1 MALGVSPERV
11 REVRFAEQ
19 WRGYR
24 TDEVDEFVEQVAE
37 AFDQLEARVRECSAR
52 AAEAERRLLERGPDE
67 DLSRT
72 LVLAQRTAD
81 AARREAQAEA
91 DALVGAA
98 RERARAM
105 VEEAEARRA
114 RLDQEIE
121 ARMASGLHELAQRR
135 AGLEADVA
143 ALRAYVDQHRRRLAA
158 ELQEQLAWLEQPGRL
173 GLPPAPATTTRAAA
187 SDSPVV
193 PVASGA
199 SAVGDFADGSGSADS
214 STVVAEPVV
223 AEPTVAEPTVAE
235 PVVAEPTVAEPTVAE
250 PDVPE
255 PDVPEPDVPEVAEL
269 SAQERRDDTALDDL
283 AIPWRR
289 DADDPTG
296 TDGADASSGDRAA
309 ALVAGGAEGTHL
321 DGEPG
326 PADERSDQAIAADVD
341 PFLAELRRAVDD
353 PEPLGPRD
361 DVPPGEWHTE
371 SHPYEEA
378 KSGARRRRRRQR

>member
-223 AEPTVAEPTVAE
+223 AEPTVAEP
-235 PVVAEPTVAEPTVAE
+235 VVAEPTVAEPTVAE

>member
-223 AEPTVAEPTVAE
+223 AEPTVAEPTVA
-235 PVVAEPTVAEPTVAE
+235 
-250 PDVPE
+250 
-255 PDVPEPDVPEVAEL
+255 
-269 SAQERRDDTALDDL
+269 
-283 AIPWRR
+283 
-289 DADDPTG
+289 
-296 TDGADASSGDRAA
+296 
-309 ALVAGGAEGTHL
+309 
-321 DGEPG
+321 
-326 PADERSDQAIAADVD
+326 
-341 PFLAELRRAVDD
+341 
-353 PEPLGPRD
+353 
-361 DVPPGEWHTE
+361 
-371 SHPYEEA
+371 
-378 KSGARRRRRRQR
+378 

>member
-81 AARREAQAEA
+81 AARREGQAEA

-121 ARMASGLHELAQRR
+121 ARMASGLHELTQRR

-173 GLPPAPATTTRAAA
+173 GLPPAPATTARAAA
-187 SDSPVV
+187 SDSPMV

-223 AEPTVAEPTVAE
+223 AEPVVAE
-235 PVVAEPTVAEPTVAE
+235 PVVAEPVVAEPVVAE
-250 PDVPE
+250 PV
-255 PDVPEPDVPEVAEL
+255 VAEPDVPEVAEL

-309 ALVAGGAEGTHL
+309 APVAGGAEGTHL

-326 PADERSDQAIAADVD
+326 AADERSDQAIAADVD

>member
-1 MALGVSPERV
+1 M
-11 REVRFAEQ
+11 
-19 WRGYR
+19 
-24 TDEVDEFVEQVAE
+24 
-37 AFDQLEARVRECSAR
+37 
-52 AAEAERRLLERGPDE
+52 
-67 DLSRT
+67 
-72 LVLAQRTAD
+72 
-81 AARREAQAEA
+81 
-91 DALVGAA
+91 
-98 RERARAM
+98 
-105 VEEAEARRA
+105 
-114 RLDQEIE
+114 
-121 ARMASGLHELAQRR
+121 
-135 AGLEADVA
+135 
-143 ALRAYVDQHRRRLAA
+143 
-158 ELQEQLAWLEQPGRL
+158 
-173 GLPPAPATTTRAAA
+173 
-187 SDSPVV
+187 
-193 PVASGA
+193 
-199 SAVGDFADGSGSADS
+199 
-214 STVVAEPVV
+214 
-223 AEPTVAEPTVAE
+223 
-235 PVVAEPTVAEPTVAE
+235 
-250 PDVPE
+250 PE